1 MPVLVSVSAG
11 VTLYRLNLFTV
22 PYVMI
27 RQDVAEG
34 QNLSFP
40 AVTSRKDVRTLV
52 CREHTHA
59 HAHTHTRES
68 ERERENERERVR
80 EMLQRT
86 SMKGDASE
94 NKHERLDSDNEI
106 NISRFISVLGVH
118 S

>member
-1 MPVLVSVSAG
+1 M
-11 VTLYRLNLFTV
+11 NLFTV

-34 QNLSFP
+34 QNLSSP
-40 AVTSRKDVRTLV
+40 AVTSRKDVRTLG

-80 EMLQRT
+80 ER
-86 SMKGDASE
+86 
-94 NKHERLDSDNEI
+94 ERGRGRET
-106 NISRFISVLGVH
+106 GVVDDCVVTPVA
-118 S
+118 